1 MRERVAALEAEV
13 KFLREL
19 VLELSKKQVVVQPA
33 PIYPNPD
40 PCPHPYPSPYVTPYP
55 TGPYYIGD
63 PAYKP
68 YSVSS
73 TDGAC

>member
-1 MRERVAALEAEV
+1 MNEKIEALEKEV

-19 VLELSKKQVVVQPA
+19 VLELSKKQVVVQP
-33 PIYPNPD
+33 PTVYPNPIT
-40 PCPHPYPSPYVTPYP
+40 PQPYNPYPPYP

-63 PAYKP
+63 PIYKP
-68 YSVSS
+68 YSISI